1 MKALIKITEQN
12 GKQAVSARELHSF
25 LESKQDF
32 SNWIKNR
39 IEKYGLIEG
48 QDYQKLYFDY
58 NGNLLNINLNKNID
72 IDNQRVMKI
81 EYILSIDTAKELAMV
96 EGNDKGKQARRYFI
110 ECEKKLKTTLP
121 TTYKEALLELIK
133 KEEEKE
139 VLLLQN
145 QEQQAQLEAQAPKVL
160 FTEAVMGS
168 KTSCLIG
175 ELAKVITQNGYE
187 IGERRLFK
195 YLRENG
201 YLGRKGERYNIP
213 NQKYVEQGIFELKKG
228 TRSGSGGV
236 MHTTITTKVTGKG
249 QVYFVNKF
257 LKRLQ
262 SA

>member
-1 MKALIKITEQN
+1 MKELIKITEQN
-12 GKQAVSARELHSF
+12 GKQAVSARELHNF

-39 IEKYGLIEG
+39 IEKYGLVENQDFEVFNNFIENPKG
-48 QDYQKLYFDY
+48 GRPLT
-58 NGNLLNINLNKNID
+58 
-72 IDNQRVMKI
+72 
-81 EYILSIDTAKELAMV
+81 EYALTIDTAKELAMV
-96 EGNDKGKQARRYFI
+96 EGNEKGKQARRYFI
-110 ECEKKLKTTLP
+110 ECEKKLRANTVALP
-121 TTYKEALLELIK
+121 TTYKEALQELIK

-139 VLLLQN
+139 QLLLQS

-175 ELAKVITQNGYE
+175 ELAKVITQNGYP
-187 IGERRLFK
+187 IGQNRLFK
-195 YLRENG
+195 WLREKG
-201 YLGRKGERYNIP
+201 YLGRKGENYNIP
-213 NQKYVEQGIFELKKG
+213 NQQYVEQGLFELKKG

-257 LKRLQ
+257 LKNLQ
-262 SA
+262 TA

>member
-12 GKQAVSARELHSF
+12 GKQAVSARELYEF
-25 LESKQDF
+25 LGYNKAH
-32 SNWIKNR
+32 WAKWYRKN
-39 IEKYGLIEG
+39 IEENEFAIEDI
-48 QDYQKLYFDY
+48 DYQTLTLWV
-58 NGNLLNINLNKNID
+58 NGNETKDFALTID
-72 IDNQRVMKI
+72 FAKKI
-81 EYILSIDTAKELAMV
+81 SMMARTQ
-96 EGNDKGKQARRYFI
+96 KGEDARDYFI

-257 LKRLQ
+257 LKHLQ